1 MPEPLFLRACWRE
14 EVERTPVW
22 LMRQAGRYMRAYRE
36 MRRRHSFMELCK
48 NPRLAAEI
56 TLQPVRAFGMD
67 AAIIF
72 SDILLIAEGMGVR
85 LEYTRAG
92 PRLEPLRTPEQ
103 VESLRVPD
111 VSTQMPYLLEAIKL
125 VKQKLGSTPLIGF
138 AGAPFTLASYLIEGG
153 TSRSFMQTK
162 RLMFTSPGTF
172 SELMRRLTDAVA
184 ELLNAQVEAGADAL
198 QVFDSWVGCLSPGDY
213 ERYVLPHMRELMSGI
228 DARGEVPVIHFVNQ
242 AGGFLES
249 VSRAGGDV
257 IGVDWRVPIDIA
269 WRRIGY
275 GFGIQGNLDPMALFA
290 PEHELEL
297 RVEEVLERAGARPG
311 HIFNLGHGV
320 HRATPER
327 RVRLLVELVR
337 RLSSRRAG

>member
-36 MRRRHSFMELCK
+36 VRRRHSFMELCK
-48 NPRLAAEI
+48 NPKLAAEV

-72 SDILLIAEGMGVR
+72 SDILLIAECMGAR

-92 PRLEPLRTPEQ
+92 PKLEPVRTPEG
-103 VESLRVPD
+103 VEALRVPD
-111 VSTQMPYLLEAIKL
+111 AGTEMGYLLEAIRL
-125 VKQKLGSTPLIGF
+125 AKQKLGDTPLIGF

-162 RLMFTSPGTF
+162 RLMFTSPDTF
-172 SELMRRLTDAVA
+172 SELMGKLTSAVA
-184 ELLNAQVEAGADAL
+184 GLLNAQIEAGADAL

-213 ERYVLPHMRELMSGI
+213 ERYVLPHMKRLMRSI
-228 DARGEVPVIHFVNQ
+228 DSRGEVPVIHFVNQ

-249 VSRAGGDV
+249 VSQAGGDV
-257 IGVDWRVPIDIA
+257 VGVDWRVPIDIA

-275 GFGIQGNLDPMALFA
+275 SFGIQGNLDPLALFA
-290 PEHELEL
+290 PDRELEL
-297 RVEEVLERAGARPG
+297 RVREVLQRAASRPG

-337 RLSSRRAG
+337 RLSSRSA